1 MADVFREVD
10 EEVRQDRAKVMWR
23 RYGWIAIAGAAGL
36 LLGVAGFN
44 FWQSYERSRTEAE
57 TAAIISALSI
67 GGTDAAGGVDALAA
81 AADGMAAGRATIAR
95 FHAAALLAEDGDHT
109 GAADLYRAIA
119 ADTSVDALWRDLAS
133 LLGVMN
139 ALDTGDPETL
149 AAELS
154 GLTADD
160 HPMRYSARELSG
172 LVALRAGDTDAAR
185 ATFDA
190 LAADDAA
197 PIGIA
202 SRAAELASLLAE
214 SD

>member
-10 EEVRQDRAKVMWR
+10 EEVRQDRAKLLWR
-23 RYGWIAIAGAAGL
+23 RYGWIAIGGAVGI

-44 FWQSYERSRTEAE
+44 LWQGYERSRTEAE
-57 TAAIISALSI
+57 TAAIISALSV
-67 GGTDAAGGVDALAA
+67 GATDPAAGVDALAA
-81 AADGMAAGRATIAR
+81 AADGMATGRATIAR
-95 FHAAALLAEDGDHT
+95 FHAAALLAGDGDQT

-119 ADTSVDALWRDLAS
+119 ADTAVQPLWRDLAS

-139 ALDTGDPETL
+139 ALDTGDPDAL
-149 AAELS
+149 AADLS
-154 GLTADD
+154 GLTNDD
-160 HPMRYSARELSG
+160 HPLRYSARELSG
-172 LVALRAGDTDAAR
+172 LVALRAGDTTAAR
-185 ATFDA
+185 DTFDA

-202 SRAAELASLLAE
+202 TRAAELASLLAD